1 MESLTRSYSNSYLAH
16 CLSNNSSMVGNI
28 RMIIKYNIKL
38 QTSSLSQRTMT
49 LKKIVRINRQKSH

>member
-16 CLSNNSSMVGNI
+16 CLNNNSSMVGNI